1 MLGPFLCGPLA
12 GAPLLPKLR
21 GLFAEFLSDASS
33 VGLGILSP
41 STCVGLRYGCVMSD
55 SGFSRRALL
64 ALPYFKIRCAS
75 RPRADSGGFASPG
88 PASLARGFPF
98 RAGASRARPHSSV
111 MAQYRNLNLLPVGY
125 GLRPRLRPRLTQGG
139 SALPWK
145 PWIFGPGDSHPC
157 LATHSGILP
166 ARTSTAS
173 SEAASSMRPCSP
185 TMQSDCIPGFG
196 GAFQPRTFSARDLS
210 ASELLRTL

>member
-1 MLGPFLCGPLA
+1 MLGPLLCGLLA
-12 GAPLLPKLR
+12 QAPLLPKLR
-21 GLFAEFLSDASS
+21 GHFAEFLDNASPA
-33 VGLGILSP
+33 GLGILSP
-41 STCVGLRYGCVMSD
+41 STCVGLRYGCGMND
-55 SGFSRRALL
+55 SGFSWYMARMLRYSKFA
-64 ALPYFKIRCAS
+64 
-75 RPRADSGGFASPG
+75 PRHAFGSCGGFASRT
-88 PASLARGFPF
+88 PAALAPVFPF
-98 RAGASRARPHSSV
+98 PAHAFHIRPHSSV
-111 MAQYRNLNLLPVGY
+111 MPQCRNLHLLSIGY
-125 GLRPRLRPRLTQGG
+125 VFRPRLRPRLTQGR

>member
-111 MAQYRNLNLLPVGY
+111 MTQYRNLNLLPVGY

-166 ARTSTAS
+166 ARTSTVS
-173 SEAASSMRPCSP
+173 SKTASSMRPCSP

>member
-1 MLGPFLCGPLA
+1 MLGPLLCGPLA

-41 STCVGLRYGCVMSD
+41 STCVGLRYGCVMND
-55 SGFSRRALL
+55 SGFSWRASR
-64 ALPYFKIRCAS
+64 ALPYFSVRSAS
-75 RPRADSGGFASPG
+75 RPRLSRGDLPPRRPLRLRAAFHSA
-88 PASLARGFPF
+88 PAP
-98 RAGASRARPHSSV
+98 SRARPRSSV
-111 MAQYRNLNLLPVGY
+111 MSQYRNLHLSPVGY
-125 GLRPRLRPRLTQGG
+125 GPRPRLRPRLTQGG

-166 ARTSTAS
+166 ARPSTAS
-173 SEAASSMRPCSP
+173 SDAASSERPRSP
-185 TMQSDCIPGFG
+185 TMQPWLHPWLRRRVSAPDIFG
-196 GAFQPRTFSARDLS
+196 AKPLGQ
-210 ASELLRTL
+210 